1 VGGGKG
7 QALIQGKEGC
17 FSIAQASAQNYGSLS
32 GSGWRAGQG
41 GGQIALPLAAA
52 GGRKKRQESEKKLEK
67 GIDTFAL

>member
-32 GSGWRAGQG
+32 GSGWRTGQG
-41 GGQIALPLAAA
+41 GGQIALPP
-52 GGRKKRQESEKKLEK
+52 GGRGQAKKR
-67 GIDTFAL
+67 